1 VPALSNAGTL
11 VVIYDGDCG
20 ICAASVGW
28 VRRRLTGGATFL
40 AYQDLDERAL
50 STLELTRE
58 QCARRV
64 QLVARDGSV
73 VSGGDACLELLSGC
87 RAPWPAIAALGRR
100 PAIRQIVGAL
110 YDAFARRRGAISALL
125 HLHSC
130 RIG

>member
-1 VPALSNAGTL
+1 VPALSNASAL

-20 ICAASVGW
+20 ICAASVVW
-28 VRRRLTGGATFL
+28 VRRRLIGGATFL
-40 AYQDLDERAL
+40 AYQDFDEDAL
-50 STLELTRE
+50 RSLGPTRE

-87 RAPWPAIAALGRR
+87 RAPWPAIAALGRL
-100 PAIRQIVGAL
+100 PVIRQIVGSL

-125 HLHSC
+125 HLESC